1 LPRSALRVLL
11 VEDSE
16 TARRGLTEKLTEA
29 GFRIAGEAASVAVA
43 RALHP
48 RIEFDIAL
56 IDVYLQDGDGIEL
69 AAEMRAADAGTTI
82 VLLTVSTK
90 PNDLLRALRAG
101 ADGYLTKD
109 FAGERLGESLRAA
122 VRGETPISRAMTP
135 VLVREFQRQNK
146 ARRARSRAVRER
158 LTPREWQI
166 LTLLADGKSTA
177 SIASDLVVSVE
188 TVRSH
193 VKAVMR
199 KLQVHT
205 RAAAIACLDELRDG
219 AELKLAG

>member
-1 LPRSALRVLL
+1 MPRPALRVLL

-16 TARRGLTEKLTEA
+16 TARRGLTAKLTEA

-82 VLLTVSTK
+82 VVLTVSTK

-109 FAGERLGESLRAA
+109 FSSERLGESLRAA

-166 LTLLADGKSTA
+166 LTLLADGKSTV

-205 RAAAIACLDELRDG
+205 RVAAIACLDELRDG

>member
-1 LPRSALRVLL
+1 MSRSPLRVLL

-16 TARRGLTEKLTEA
+16 PARLGLTEKLTAA
-29 GFRIAGEAASVAVA
+29 GFRIAGVAASVAVA
-43 RALHP
+43 RALAP
-48 RIEFDIAL
+48 RLAFDMAV
-56 IDVYLQDGDGIEL
+56 IDVYLPDGDGIEL
-69 AAEMRAADAGTTI
+69 AAELRALDASTTI
-82 VLLTVSTK
+82 VILTISQK

-109 FAGERLGESLRAA
+109 FSGERLGESLRAA
-122 VRGETPISRAMTP
+122 ARGETPISRGMTP
-135 VLVREFQRQNK
+135 VLVREFQRQNRV
-146 ARRARSRAVRER
+146 RRARSRAVRER

-166 LTLLADGKSTA
+166 LSLLADGKSTA
-177 SIASDLVVSVE
+177 VIAGELVVSIE

-205 RAAAIACLDELRDG
+205 RVAAIACLDEMRDTG
-219 AELKLAG
+219 LPLAS